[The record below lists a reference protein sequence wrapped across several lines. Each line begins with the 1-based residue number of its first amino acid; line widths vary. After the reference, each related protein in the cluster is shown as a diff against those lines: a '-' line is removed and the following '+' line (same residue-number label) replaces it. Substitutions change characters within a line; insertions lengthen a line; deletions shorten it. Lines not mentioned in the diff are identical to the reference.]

1 MALLIN
7 IFHKKTYILA
17 FMKNLVKVERARFS
31 LTQAQL
37 AEELS
42 VSRQTIHAI
51 EKNKFNPSVNLAI
64 RMARFFNV
72 TVEYLF
78 IIDED

>member
-1 MALLIN
+1 
-7 IFHKKTYILA
+7 
-17 FMKNLVKVERARFS
+17 MKNLIKVERARHE

-37 AEELS
+37 AEKLG

-51 EKNKFNPSVNLAI
+51 EKNKFNPSVTLAI
-64 RMARFFNV
+64 KMARFFRV

-78 IIDED
+78 DIEE

>member
-1 MALLIN
+1 
-7 IFHKKTYILA
+7 
-17 FMKNLVKVERARFS
+17 MKNLIKVERARHD

-37 AEELS
+37 AEKLG

-51 EKNKFNPSVNLAI
+51 EKNKFNPSVTLAI
-64 RMARFFNV
+64 KMAKYFKV

-78 IIDED
+78 DIEDN

>member
-1 MALLIN
+1 
-7 IFHKKTYILA
+7 
-17 FMKNLVKVERARFS
+17 MKNLIKVERARYD

-37 AEELS
+37 AEKLG

-51 EKNKFNPSVNLAI
+51 ERNKFNPSVTLAI
-64 RMARFFNV
+64 KMARYFKV

-78 IIDED
+78 DIEE